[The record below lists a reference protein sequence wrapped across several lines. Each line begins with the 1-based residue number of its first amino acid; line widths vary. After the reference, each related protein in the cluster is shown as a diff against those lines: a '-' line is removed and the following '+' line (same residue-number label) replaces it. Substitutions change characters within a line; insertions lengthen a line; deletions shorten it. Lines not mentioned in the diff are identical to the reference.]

1 MPKCEHM
8 IAGMVQSW
16 DVYKLRLLKYKIQ
29 KKQKQQTA
37 RPKKIM
43 KEISQIDYSANIKIN
58 VTVNNKI
65 KTETDAKC
73 R

>member
-1 MPKCEHM
+1 
-8 IAGMVQSW
+8 
-16 DVYKLRLLKYKIQ
+16 
-29 KKQKQQTA
+29 
-37 RPKKIM
+37 M